1 VGYVEQELDIEG
13 GTPVPSGQQERAQ
26 AAAITPGGPPEEQQ
40 PAPAERVLALLGG
53 HRLSPGQRR
62 IAQYIIDHL
71 TEAAFL
77 SITDLA
83 ERVGVSQPSVTRF
96 ATSLGYSGYPALREA
111 LQPIAL
117 SAVAGSPET
126 RAEIRR
132 NELQAAVDAEIQN
145 LENLRRVLADTDRM
159 LGIGRELAFSMPLTV
174 LGLRISVS
182 LAEYF
187 AYAARRIHPDV
198 RLVTRG
204 GSVAYDAL
212 LQSREAGG
220 TWVLAFAMP
229 RHANET
235 LAALRAARRTGL
247 RVALITDLT
256 LGPLVDEADVTLTAG
271 TGSRLVF
278 DSYAAP
284 GVLSA
289 AVLQAMADADPERTQ
304 VRLEGY
310 EQVAD
315 QHDFF
320 LDD

>member
-1 VGYVEQELDIEG
+1 M
-13 GTPVPSGQQERAQ
+13 PSRQRARAQ
-26 AAAITPGGPPEEQQ
+26 ASAITPGKQTPDAE
-40 PAPAERVLALLGG
+40 PAPVERVRALFGG

-62 IAQYIIDHL
+62 IAQYITDNL

-83 ERVGVSQPSVTRF
+83 DRVGVSQPSVTRF
-96 ATSLGYSGYPALREA
+96 AASVGFSGYPALREA

-126 RAEIRR
+126 VESRR
-132 NELQAAVDAEIQN
+132 NELQTAVDAEIAN
-145 LENLRRVLADTDRM
+145 LESLRRRFADTGQV
-159 LGIGRELAFSMPLTV
+159 LEVGRELARSVPLTI
-174 LGLRISVS
+174 LGLRISTS

-198 RLVTRG
+198 RLVSRG

-229 RHANET
+229 RHAKET
-235 LAALRAARRTGL
+235 LAAVRAARRTGL
-247 RVALITDLT
+247 RTALITDLT
-256 LGPLVDEADVTLTAG
+256 LGPLVDEVDVALTAG

-278 DSYAAP
+278 DSYSAP

-289 AVLQAMADADPERTQ
+289 AILQAMADADPERTQ
-304 VRLEGY
+304 QRLEQY
-310 EQVAD
+310 EHAAD

-320 LDD
+320 LED

>member
-1 VGYVEQELDIEG
+1 M
-13 GTPVPSGQQERAQ
+13 PSGQQARAQ
-26 AAAITPGGPPEEQQ
+26 AAAIRQGRQAPE
-40 PAPAERVLALLGG
+40 PDPTPAERVRALFTG

-62 IAQYIIDHL
+62 IAQYLVDHL

-83 ERVGVSQPSVTRF
+83 DRAGVSQPSVTRF
-96 ATSLGYSGYPALREA
+96 ATSLGYSGFPALREA

-117 SAVAGSPET
+117 SAVAGSPDAREGV
-126 RAEIRR
+126 RH
-132 NELQAAVDAEIQN
+132 NELQAAIDAEIEN
-145 LENLRRVLADTDRM
+145 LESLRRVLADPRQV
-159 LGIGRELAFSMPLTV
+159 LEVGRQLAHSVPLTV
-174 LGLRISVS
+174 VGLRISVS

-198 RLVTRG
+198 RVVTRG
-204 GSVAYDAL
+204 GSVAYDTL
-212 LQSREAGG
+212 LQAREAGG
-220 TWVLAFAMP
+220 SWALAFAMP

-235 LAALRAARRTGL
+235 LAAVRAARSAGL

-256 LGPLVDEADVTLTAG
+256 MGPLVEAADVTLTAPAG
-271 TGSRLVF
+271 ARLVF

-289 AVLQAMADADPERTQ
+289 AVLQAMADAEPERTQ
-304 VRLEGY
+304 ARLEGY
-310 EQVAD
+310 EQVAM

-320 LDD
+320 IDD

>member
-1 VGYVEQELDIEG
+1 M
-13 GTPVPSGQQERAQ
+13 PSGQQARAQ
-26 AAAITPGGPPEEQQ
+26 AAAITPGHQSPDTEA
-40 PAPAERVLALLGG
+40 APTDRVLALFGG
-53 HRLSPGQRR
+53 HRLSPAQRR
-62 IAQYIIDHL
+62 IAQYLVDHL

-77 SITDLA
+77 SITELA

-96 ATSLGYSGYPALREA
+96 ASSLGFSGFPALREA

-117 SAVAGSPET
+117 SAVARHPDT
-126 RAEIRR
+126 REEIRR
-132 NELQAAVDAEIQN
+132 NELQAAVDAEIEN
-145 LENLRRVLADTDRM
+145 LESLRRLLADPNQILDV
-159 LGIGRELAFSMPLTV
+159 GRELARSTPLTI

-235 LAALRAARRTGL
+235 LAAMRAARRTGL

-256 LGPLVDEADVTLTAG
+256 LGPLVDEADVALTAG

-278 DSYAAP
+278 DSYSAP

-289 AVLQAMADADPERTQ
+289 AVLQAMADADPGRTQ

-310 EQVAD
+310 EQAAE
-315 QHDFF
+315 QHNFF
-320 LDD
+320 LED

>member
-1 VGYVEQELDIEG
+1 MS
-13 GTPVPSGQQERAQ
+13 SGQHARAQ
-26 AAAITPGGPPEEQQ
+26 ASAITPTGPREQAPEQGL
-40 PAPAERVLALLGG
+40 APADRLLALFDGR
-53 HRLSPGQRR
+53 RLSPGQRR
-62 IAQYIIDHL
+62 IAQYLIDHL

-77 SITDLA
+77 SITELA

-96 ATSLGYSGYPALREA
+96 AASLGFSGYPALRDV

-117 SAVAGSPET
+117 SAVAGSPTATPDSREQ
-126 RAEIRR
+126 IRR
-132 NELQAAVDAEIQN
+132 NELQAAVDAEIEN
-145 LENLRRVLADTDRM
+145 LENVRRLLADTNQVLD
-159 LGIGRELAFSMPLTV
+159 IGRELARSVPLTV

-198 RLVTRG
+198 RVVTRG

-212 LQSREAGG
+212 LQSRAAGG

-229 RHANET
+229 RHAKET

-247 RVALITDLT
+247 RVALITDPT
-256 LGPLVDEADVTLTAG
+256 LGPLVDEADVALTAG

-284 GVLSA
+284 GMLSA
-289 AVLQAMADADPERTQ
+289 ALLQAMADADPERTQ
-304 VRLEGY
+304 SRLESY

-315 QHDFF
+315 QHGFF
-320 LDD
+320 L

>member
-1 VGYVEQELDIEG
+1 M
-13 GTPVPSGQQERAQ
+13 PSGQQERAQ
-26 AAAITPGGPPEEQQ
+26 AAAITPGGPTEEQE

-71 TEAAFL
+71 PESAFL

-96 ATSLGYSGYPALREA
+96 ATSLGYTGYPALREA

-117 SAVAGSPET
+117 SAVAGSPEG

-145 LENLRRVLADTDRM
+145 LESLRRVLADTDRV
-159 LGIGRELAFSMPLTV
+159 LGVGRDLALSMPLTV

-247 RVALITDLT
+247 RVALITDRT
-256 LGPLVDEADVTLTAG
+256 LGPLVEEADVTLTAA

-289 AVLQAMADADPERTQ
+289 AVLQAMADADPGRTQ

-310 EQVAD
+310 EQAAD

-320 LDD
+320 IDD

>member
-1 VGYVEQELDIEG
+1 MS
-13 GTPVPSGQQERAQ
+13 SGQQARAQ
-26 AAAITPGGPPEEQQ
+26 AAAITPSGQSPGEVRPP
-40 PAPAERVLALLGG
+40 ADRLLALFDGR
-53 HRLSPGQRR
+53 RLSPGQRR
-62 IAQYIIDHL
+62 IAQYLIDHL

-77 SITDLA
+77 SITELA

-96 ATSLGYSGYPALREA
+96 AASLGFSGYPALRDV

-117 SAVAGSPET
+117 SAVAGAPDT
-126 RAEIRR
+126 REQIRR
-132 NELQAAVDAEIQN
+132 NELQAAVDAEIEN
-145 LENLRRVLADTDRM
+145 LENVRRLLADTNQVLD
-159 LGIGRELAFSMPLTV
+159 IGRELAASVPLTV

-204 GSVAYDAL
+204 GSVAFDAL
-212 LQSREAGG
+212 LQSRAAGG

-229 RHANET
+229 RHAKET
-235 LAALRAARRTGL
+235 LAALRAARSAGL
-247 RVALITDLT
+247 RVVLITDPS
-256 LGPLVDEADVTLTAG
+256 LGPLVDEADAVLTAG

-284 GVLSA
+284 GMLSA
-289 AVLQAMADADPERTQ
+289 ALLQAMADADPERTQ
-304 VRLEGY
+304 SRLEGY

-315 QHDFF
+315 QHGFF
-320 LDD
+320 L

>member
-1 VGYVEQELDIEG
+1 M
-13 GTPVPSGQQERAQ
+13 PSGQQARAQ
-26 AAAITPGGPPEEQQ
+26 AAAITPGRRSSEAET
-40 PAPAERVLALLGG
+40 ASPAERVRALFGG

-62 IAQYIIDHL
+62 IAQFLIDHL

-77 SITDLA
+77 SITELA

-96 ATSLGYSGYPALREA
+96 ASSLGFSGYPALREA

-117 SAVAGSPET
+117 SAVAGAPDEGEE
-126 RAEIRR
+126 RLR
-132 NELQAAVDAEIQN
+132 NELQSAVDAEIEN
-145 LENLRRVLADTDRM
+145 LTSLRRVLADPDQI
-159 LGIGRELAFSMPLTV
+159 LEIGRELARSVPLTV

-198 RLVTRG
+198 RVVTRG
-204 GSVAYDAL
+204 GSVAYDGL
-212 LQSREAGG
+212 LQAREAGG

-229 RHANET
+229 RHAKET
-235 LAALRAARRTGL
+235 LAVVRAARGVGL
-247 RVALITDLT
+247 RVALITDLA
-256 LGPLVDEADVTLTAG
+256 LGPLVDEADVVFTAG

-289 AVLQAMADADPERTQ
+289 AILQAMADADPERTQ
-304 VRLEGY
+304 TRLEKY
-310 EQVAD
+310 EHAAE

>member
-1 VGYVEQELDIEG
+1 M
-13 GTPVPSGQQERAQ
+13 PSDQQARAQ
-26 AAAITPGGPPEEQQ
+26 ASAITPGGQSPETEA
-40 PAPAERVLALLGG
+40 APTDRVLALFGG
-53 HRLSPGQRR
+53 HRLSPAQRR
-62 IAQYIIDHL
+62 IAQYLVDHL

-77 SITDLA
+77 SITELA

-96 ATSLGYSGYPALREA
+96 ASSLGFSGYPALREA

-117 SAVAGSPET
+117 SAVAGSPDT
-126 RAEIRR
+126 REEIRR
-132 NELQAAVDAEIQN
+132 NELQAAVDAEIEN
-145 LENLRRVLADTDRM
+145 LESLRRLLADTNQVLDV
-159 LGIGRELAFSMPLTV
+159 GRELARSVPLTI

-198 RLVTRG
+198 RTVTRG

-212 LQSREAGG
+212 LQSHEAGG

-235 LAALRAARRTGL
+235 LATMRTARSIGL
-247 RVALITDLT
+247 RVALITDLAF
-256 LGPLVDEADVTLTAG
+256 GPLVDEADVALIAG

-289 AVLQAMADADPERTQ
+289 ALLQAMADADPQRTQ

-315 QHDFF
+315 QHNFF
-320 LDD
+320 LED

>member
-1 VGYVEQELDIEG
+1 MS
-13 GTPVPSGQQERAQ
+13 SGQQARAQ
-26 AAAITPGGPPEEQQ
+26 AAAITPGGTPPGQEK
-40 PAPAERVLALLGG
+40 APADRLLALFDG

-62 IAQYIIDHL
+62 IAQYLIDHL

-77 SITDLA
+77 SITEVA

-96 ATSLGYSGYPALREA
+96 AVSLGFSGYPALRDA

-117 SAVAGSPET
+117 SAVAGTPDT
-126 RAEIRR
+126 REQIRQ
-132 NELQAAVDAEIQN
+132 NELQAAVDAEIEN
-145 LENLRRVLADTDRM
+145 LENVRRLLADTNQV
-159 LGIGRELAFSMPLTV
+159 LEIGRELARSVPLTV

-212 LQSREAGG
+212 LQARAAGG
-220 TWVLAFAMP
+220 EWVLAFAMP

-235 LAALRAARRTGL
+235 LAALRAARSTGL
-247 RVALITDLT
+247 RVVLITDPT
-256 LGPLVDEADVTLTAG
+256 VGPLVEEADVVLTAG

-284 GVLSA
+284 GMLSA
-289 AVLQAMADADPERTQ
+289 ALLQAMADADPERTQ
-304 VRLEGY
+304 ARLEQY
-310 EQVAD
+310 EQAAD
-315 QHDFF
+315 QHGFF
-320 LDD
+320 L

>member
-1 VGYVEQELDIEG
+1 M
-13 GTPVPSGQQERAQ
+13 PSPQQARAQ
-26 AAAITPGGPPEEQQ
+26 ASAITSGKTVPEAE
-40 PAPAERVLALLGG
+40 PAPTSRLRELFDGP
-53 HRLSPGQRR
+53 RLSPGQRR
-62 IAQYIIDHL
+62 IAQYLIEHI

-96 ATSLGYSGYPALREA
+96 AAAVGFSGYPALRER
-111 LQPIAL
+111 LQAIAL
-117 SAVAGSPET
+117 STLAGGP
-126 RAEIRR
+126 AEVNRS

-145 LENLRRVLADTDRM
+145 LENLRRDFADPDRVIE
-159 LGIGRELAFSMPLTV
+159 LGRELSRSAPLTV

-220 TWVLAFAMP
+220 TWVLAFGMP
-229 RHANET
+229 RHAQET
-235 LAALRAARRTGL
+235 LTAIRVARGAGL
-247 RVALITDLT
+247 RVALITDLA
-256 LGPLVDEADVTLTAG
+256 LGPLADEADLTFATG

-289 AVLQAMADADPERTQ
+289 ALLQAMTDDDPERTQ
-304 VRLEGY
+304 ARLEKY

-315 QHDFF
+315 QHQFF
-320 LDD
+320 LKD

>member
-1 VGYVEQELDIEG
+1 MS
-13 GTPVPSGQQERAQ
+13 SGQQARAQ
-26 AAAITPGGPPEEQQ
+26 AAAITPGGRAPEQVRPP
-40 PAPAERVLALLGG
+40 ADRLLALFDG

-62 IAQYIIDHL
+62 IAQYLIDHL

-77 SITDLA
+77 SITELA

-96 ATSLGYSGYPALREA
+96 AASLGFSGYPALRDV

-117 SAVAGSPET
+117 SAVAGTPDSREQ
-126 RAEIRR
+126 IRQ
-132 NELQAAVDAEIQN
+132 NELQAAVDAEIEN
-145 LENLRRVLADTDRM
+145 LENVRRLLADTNQM
-159 LGIGRELAFSMPLTV
+159 LDIGRELARSVPLTV

-212 LQSREAGG
+212 LQSRAAGG
-220 TWVLAFAMP
+220 SWVLAFAMP

-235 LAALRAARRTGL
+235 LAALRAARSTGL
-247 RVALITDLT
+247 RVVLITDPT
-256 LGPLVDEADVTLTAG
+256 LGPLVDEAEVVLTAG

-284 GVLSA
+284 GMLSA
-289 AVLQAMADADPERTQ
+289 ALLQAMADADPERTQ
-304 VRLEGY
+304 ARLEQY

-315 QHDFF
+315 QHGFF
-320 LDD
+320 L

>member
-1 VGYVEQELDIEG
+1 M
-13 GTPVPSGQQERAQ
+13 PSGQQARAQ
-26 AAAITPGGPPEEQQ
+26 ASAITPGGRAPEAPDVGEQPPAAQV
-40 PAPAERVLALLGG
+40 RALFGG
-53 HRLSPGQRR
+53 QRLSPAQRR
-62 IAQYIIDHL
+62 IVQYITDHL

-83 ERVGVSQPSVTRF
+83 DRVGVSQPSVTRF
-96 ATSLGYSGYPALREA
+96 ATSLGFSGYPALREA

-117 SAVAGSPET
+117 SAVAASPRT
-126 RAEIRR
+126 REENRR
-132 NELQAAVDAEIQN
+132 NELQTAVDNEIAN
-145 LENLRRVLADTDRM
+145 LENLRRVFVDTDRV
-159 LGIGRELAFSMPLTV
+159 LEIGRELARSVPLTI

-182 LAEYF
+182 LAEYV

-198 RLVTRG
+198 RLVSRG

-229 RHANET
+229 RHAKET
-235 LAALRAARRTGL
+235 LAALRAAHRSGL

-256 LGPLVDEADVTLTAG
+256 YGPLVEEADVALTAG

-284 GVLSA
+284 MMLSA
-289 AVLQAMADADPERTQ
+289 GILQAMADAEPERTQ
-304 VRLEGY
+304 FRLEKY
-310 EQVAD
+310 EQAAE
-315 QHDFF
+315 QHEFF
-320 LDD
+320 LDQ

>member
-1 VGYVEQELDIEG
+1 M
-13 GTPVPSGQQERAQ
+13 PSGQQARAQ
-26 AAAITPGGPPEEQQ
+26 AAAITPGRQSPVPEA
-40 PAPAERVLALLGG
+40 APADRVRALFGS

-62 IAQYIIDHL
+62 IAQYMIDHL

-96 ATSLGYSGYPALREA
+96 ATSLGYSGFPALREA

-117 SAVAGSPET
+117 SAVAGAQET
-126 RAEIRR
+126 RKQIRH
-132 NELQAAVDAEIQN
+132 NELQAAVDAEIAN
-145 LENLRRVLADTDRM
+145 LESLRRVFADTDRV
-159 LGIGRELAFSMPLTV
+159 LDVGRELARSMPLTV

-220 TWVLAFAMP
+220 TWVLAYAMP

-235 LAALRAARRTGL
+235 LAALRAARSTGL

-256 LGPLVDEADVTLTAG
+256 LGPLVDEADVSLTAG

-278 DSYAAP
+278 DSYSAP

-304 VRLEGY
+304 SRLEGY
-310 EQVAD
+310 EQVAE

-320 LDD
+320 IED

>member
-1 VGYVEQELDIEG
+1 M
-13 GTPVPSGQQERAQ
+13 PSGQQARAQ
-26 AAAITPGGPPEEQQ
+26 ASVITPGKSSPDTEA
-40 PAPAERVLALLGG
+40 APTDRVLALFGG
-53 HRLSPGQRR
+53 HRLSPAQRR
-62 IAQYIIDHL
+62 IAQYLVDHL

-96 ATSLGYSGYPALREA
+96 ASSLGFSGFPALREA

-126 RAEIRR
+126 REEIRR
-132 NELQAAVDAEIQN
+132 NELQAAVDAEIEN
-145 LENLRRVLADTDRM
+145 LENLRRVLADPHHVLD
-159 LGIGRELAFSMPLTV
+159 IGRELARSVPLTI
-174 LGLRISVS
+174 LGLRISAS

-212 LQSREAGG
+212 LQSRAVGG

-235 LAALRAARRTGL
+235 LAAMRAARSTGL

-256 LGPLVDEADVTLTAG
+256 FGSLVDEADVTLSAS

-278 DSYAAP
+278 DSYSAP
-284 GVLSA
+284 GVMAA

-310 EQVAD
+310 EQVAE

-320 LDD
+320 LED

>member
-1 VGYVEQELDIEG
+1 MA
-13 GTPVPSGQQERAQ
+13 SGQQERAQ
-26 AAAITPGGPPEEQQ
+26 AAAITSGRRSSEAAPEVATAS
-40 PAPAERVLALLGG
+40 PVERVRALFDG
-53 HRLSPGQRR
+53 HRLSPAQRR
-62 IAQYIIDHL
+62 IAQFLTDHL

-77 SITDLA
+77 SITELA

-96 ATSLGYSGYPALREA
+96 ASSLGFSGYPALREA

-117 SAVAGSPET
+117 SAVAGAPGEGEE
-126 RAEIRR
+126 RHR
-132 NELQAAVDAEIQN
+132 NELQSAIDAEI
-145 LENLRRVLADTDRM
+145 ENLTSLRRSLAAPDRIV
-159 LGIGRELAFSMPLTV
+159 GIGRALARSVPLTV
-174 LGLRISVS
+174 VGLRISAS

-198 RLVTRG
+198 RVVTRG
-204 GSVAYDAL
+204 GSVAYDGL
-212 LQSREAGG
+212 LQAREAGG

-229 RHANET
+229 RHAKET
-235 LAALRAARRTGL
+235 LAVVRAARGVGL
-247 RVALITDLT
+247 RVALITDPA
-256 LGPLVDEADVTLTAG
+256 LGPLADEADEVFTAG

-289 AVLQAMADADPERTQ
+289 GVLQAMADADPERTQ
-304 VRLEGY
+304 ARLEKY
-310 EQVAD
+310 EHAAE

>member
-1 VGYVEQELDIEG
+1 MD
-13 GTPVPSGQQERAQ
+13 
-26 AAAITPGGPPEEQQ
+26 
-40 PAPAERVLALLGG
+40 RVLALFGG
-53 HRLSPGQRR
+53 HRLSPAQRR
-62 IAQYIIDHL
+62 IAQYMTDHL

-96 ATSLGYSGYPALREA
+96 ASSLGFTGFPALREA

-117 SAVAGSPET
+117 SAVAGSPDT
-126 RAEIRR
+126 REEIRR
-132 NELQAAVDAEIQN
+132 NELQAAIDAEIEN
-145 LENLRRVLADTDRM
+145 LASLRRVLADPNQV
-159 LGIGRELAFSMPLTV
+159 LAIGRELARSVPLTI

-187 AYAARRIHPDV
+187 AYAARRLHPDV

-247 RVALITDLT
+247 SVALITDLT
-256 LGPLVDEADVTLTAG
+256 MGPLVEAADVTLTAG

-284 GVLSA
+284 VVMSA
-289 AVLQAMADADPERTQ
+289 AVLQAMADAEPERTQ

-310 EQVAD
+310 EQVAEE
-315 QHDFF
+315 HDFF
-320 LDD
+320 LEE